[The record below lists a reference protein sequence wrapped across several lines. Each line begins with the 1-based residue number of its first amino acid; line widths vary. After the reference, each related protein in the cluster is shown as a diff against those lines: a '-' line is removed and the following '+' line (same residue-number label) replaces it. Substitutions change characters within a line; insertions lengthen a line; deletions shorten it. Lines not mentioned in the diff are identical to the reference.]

1 MNVFNLSFG
10 KDSMATLLL
19 AIEQGIPI
27 DRVMYCDIRFN
38 NEISGE
44 HPIMAEWIPTAE
56 KRLKKL
62 FGVTVD
68 HAYSGVSFE
77 EQFYKVKQK
86 GNHVGDIY
94 GFPFVG
100 GAWCNSRLKLGAIS
114 KYQAQFG
121 NDEVTH
127 FVGIAYDESVRWER
141 MKKKE
146 TEKRKYRS
154 LLVEQK
160 LIEEDAF
167 EICKKYD
174 LLSPMYT
181 SGDEIYRGGCWFC
194 PKQCLADL
202 YSLWKNYPELYGK
215 LLEMEPDSFNTF
227 KPNGVT
233 LESLAERFAD
243 GYIPKRRKKRNTF
256 VQLDMFKDLWRNEIS
271 FNINSAAMVQVDF

>member
-38 NEISGE
+38 NDISGE

-56 KRLKKL
+56 KRLKEL

-86 GNHVGDIY
+86 GNHVGAGY
-94 GFPFVG
+94 GFPMLIS
-100 GAWCNSRLKLGAIS
+100 AWCNSMLKVRAINRYLS
-114 KYQAQFG
+114 QFQEG
-121 NDEVTH
+121 ITQ
-127 FVGIAYDESVRWER
+127 FIGIAYDEPVRWER
-141 MKKKE
+141 MFKKQ

-160 LIEEDAF
+160 LTEQDAF
-167 EICKKYD
+167 EICKQYD
-174 LLSPMYT
+174 LLSPMY
-181 SGDEIYRGGCWFC
+181 SVDGIYRGGCWFC

-202 YSLWKNYPELYGK
+202 YSLWKNYPKLYGK

-233 LESLAERFAD
+233 LKSLAEKFSA
-243 GYIPKRRKKRNTF
+243 GYIPKRRKKQQTY
-256 VQLDMFKDLWRNEIS
+256 VQLDMFKD
-271 FNINSAAMVQVDF
+271 FK

>member
-1 MNVFNLSFG
+1 MNVFSLSFG
-10 KDSMATLLL
+10 KDSMATLIL
-19 AIEQGIPI
+19 AAEQGISI
-27 DRVMYCDIRFN
+27 DRVIYCDIQFN
-38 NEISGE
+38 DEISGE

-56 KRLKKL
+56 KRLKEL

-68 HAYSGVSFE
+68 HAYCGYTFCDE
-77 EQFYKVKQK
+77 FYRQKKK
-86 GNHVGDIY
+86 GNWIGELR
-94 GFPFVG
+94 GFPLVQS
-100 GAWCNSRLKLGAIS
+100 AWCNDMKRVAIR
-114 KYQAQFG
+114 KYYKQF
-121 NDEVTH
+121 NEPIVEVL
-127 FVGIAYDESVRWER
+127 GIAYDEPKRWER
-141 MKKKE
+141 ALL
-146 TEKRKYRS
+146 RKTLSRIPRS

-160 LIEEDAF
+160 LTEQNAF

-215 LLEMEPDSFNTF
+215 LLEMEPDSPVTF

-243 GYIPKRRKKRNTF
+243 GYIPKRRKKQQTS
-256 VQLDMFKDLWRNEIS
+256 VQLNMFKD
-271 FNINSAAMVQVDF
+271 FK

>member
-1 MNVFNLSFG
+1 MNVFNLSHG
-10 KDSMATLLL
+10 KDSMATLIL
-19 AIEQGIPI
+19 AAEQGIPI

-56 KRLKKL
+56 KRLKEL

-86 GNHVGDIY
+86 GNYVGDRY
-94 GFPFVG
+94 GFPYVVD
-100 GAWCNSRLKLGAIS
+100 AWCNDRLKLGAIS

-127 FVGIAYDESVRWER
+127 FVGIAYDEPIRWER

-146 TEKRKYRS
+146 TEKCKYRS

-160 LIEEDAF
+160 LTEQDAF

-174 LLSPMYT
+174 LLSPIY
-181 SGDEIYRGGCWFC
+181 SVDGIYRGGCWFC
-194 PKQCLADL
+194 PKQCNADL

-215 LLEMEPDSFNTF
+215 LLEMEPDSHNTF

-233 LESLAERFAD
+233 LESLAEKFKA
-243 GYIPKRRKKRNTF
+243 GYVPQRRKRHEN
-256 VQLDMFKDLWRNEIS
+256 RAE
-271 FNINSAAMVQVDF
+271 